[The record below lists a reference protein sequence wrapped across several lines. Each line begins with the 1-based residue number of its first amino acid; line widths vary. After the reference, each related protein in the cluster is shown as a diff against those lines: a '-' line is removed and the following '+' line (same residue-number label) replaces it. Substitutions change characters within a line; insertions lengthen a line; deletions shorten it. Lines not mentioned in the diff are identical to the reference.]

1 MKSNHAIAE
10 EIRRLGGYLFTTQ
23 PLSCPNVGCVNHSIP
38 LSEGSKHYYSKGK
51 SARGSKRF
59 ECRLCGKS
67 FSLPCSAILRQRQS
81 HKNTTLYKLLLG
93 KMPFSRICDVMGIQ
107 FKTLYDRINFF
118 HSQSLK
124 FAAKY
129 ERKLANGMK
138 FDSLYIAVD
147 RQSYA
152 VNWTQRQDKR
162 NIVLQAVGSAELNT
176 GYVFGMHL
184 NFDDTL
190 DSKQIELHA
199 KSIGDHLVNGP
210 FRKYAR
216 LWLSSDYRDAVK
228 ETANRL
234 AKKLKGNTTVGEK
247 IAASYSEAE
256 HRLDVESA
264 ELITGESKFP
274 SQGMQVRSE
283 YTLYAH
289 FYWLRQLLSGANKTR
304 FYLDQESGI
313 RAACLSAFEEEVKAS
328 RCEAFFIRL
337 AKEITVD
344 QKRRLIGDGRLAFES
359 VKAGLPGLSEDEV
372 KVYMM
377 RQEMDKALTVG
388 KWSDQWSRHPFPNN
402 SEPDKAVCWLTE
414 RPWDSKHESEGSEDE
429 FLDHMARLH
438 LRGSLHA
445 IDRFFMQI
453 RRRLS
458 LLERPIGTSS
468 KAGRVWYGYSAY
480 KPENIQKLLEIF
492 RVYYNYCLPGKDGK
506 TPAMRLGL
514 RSSVAGIDEVLGFI

>member
-1 MKSNHAIAE
+1 MKSNHAIVE
-10 EIRRLGGYLFTTQ
+10 EINRIGGYLFT
-23 PLSCPNVGCVNHSIP
+23 PKPASCPDLACANHGVP
-38 LSEGSKHYYSKGK
+38 VAEGSKHYYSKGK

-59 ECRLCGKS
+59 ECRVCGKS
-67 FSLPCSAILRQRQS
+67 FSLPCSSILRQRQS

-93 KMPFSRICDVMGIQ
+93 KMPFSRICDVVDIQ
-107 FKTLYDRINFF
+107 FKTLYERINFF

-124 FAAKY
+124 FAAKH
-129 ERKLANGMK
+129 ERKLIKGMK

-152 VNWTQRQDKR
+152 VNWSQRKDKR

-184 NFDDTL
+184 NFDDMQ
-190 DSKQIELHA
+190 DSEKVESDA
-199 KSIGDHLVNGP
+199 KAIGDYSISSP

-216 LWLSSDYRDAVK
+216 LWLSSDYRNAVD
-228 ETANRL
+228 ETSKRL
-234 AKKLKGNTTVGEK
+234 AKKLKGNATIGDA
-247 IAASYSEAE
+247 IASSYSEAE

-264 ELITGESKFP
+264 ELITTESKFP

-313 RAACLSAFEEEVKAS
+313 RAACLSAFEDEVKAR

-344 QKRRLIGDGRLAFES
+344 EKRRLIADSRSAFDS
-359 VKAGLPGLSEDEV
+359 AKLRYPGLADEEV
-372 KVYMM
+372 KVHMM
-377 RQEMDKALTVG
+377 RQEMNKALSIG
-388 KWSDQWSRHPFPNN
+388 KWSDRWSRHPFPNN

-414 RPWDSKHESEGSEDE
+414 RPWGLEFELEGSEEE

-438 LRGSLHA
+438 LRGSLHS

-468 KAGRVWYGYSAY
+468 KAGRIWYGYSAY

-514 RSSVAGIDEVLGFI
+514 RSSVAGIDEVLSFI